1 MHRLTTN
8 FEEIFPRSHGNIEEQ
23 NKVMES
29 SIIII
34 NYFIIIN
41 TYYKYIIMHNK
52 IIIFLINASSRN
64 AIKKKM
70 RK

>member
-1 MHRLTTN
+1 MHRRTMN
-8 FEEIFPRSHGNIEEQ
+8 FEEIFPRAHGNIEEQ

-41 TYYKYIIMHNK
+41 TYCEYIIMHSI
-52 IIIFLINASSRN
+52 IIIFLINAYLRN

>member
-1 MHRLTTN
+1 VHRLTIN
-8 FEEIFPRSHGNIEEQ
+8 FEEIFPRPHGNTEEP

-34 NYFIIIN
+34 NYFVIIN
-41 TYYKYIIMHNK
+41 TYYKYIIMHSR
-52 IIIFLINASSRN
+52 IIIFIINASSRN
-64 AIKKKM
+64 AIKKKI